1 MKNNH
6 SDKMIS
12 EKLNRLDALEGGVV
26 YGKEAA
32 WEKLQGKLEQKPAII
47 FQPRVWLAAACVLIV
62 AIVGSYMFLH
72 SKSEIAPV
80 VVYKAATETIKTQ
93 EVVNAPNTT
102 PIAEKGLSAPSSVV
116 YKKNLRTAKKQNTIA
131 PEIPD
136 ETFSVLQEVQ
146 EEKDRKGVICYGLE
160 PKTLPPV
167 KVDFK
172 NMKVVHNN
180 EIDNGQ
186 SSNIGTMY
194 ANTTDAIDLR
204 KMQVEHVN
212 HIGRIEFD
220 FGNLK
225 RENRIA
231 HALFNKP
238 DNYFETT
245 PQEDFTPTRNFFKT
259 IINTQN

>member
-1 MKNNH
+1 
-6 SDKMIS
+6 MIS
-12 EKLNRLDALEGGVV
+12 EKLGRLDALEGGVV

-32 WEKLQGKLEQKPAII
+32 WEKLQEKLERKPALI
-47 FQPRVWLAAACVLIV
+47 FRPRVWLAAACILVM
-62 AIVGSYMFLH
+62 AIVGSYIFLH
-72 SKSEIAPV
+72 PESDSAPA
-80 VVYKAATETIKTQ
+80 VVYKAAPETMKTQ
-93 EVVNAPNTT
+93 EVVKAPLVT
-102 PIAEKGLSAPSSVV
+102 PIAEKSTPVPSTVV

-131 PEIPD
+131 PEIPR
-136 ETFSVLQEVQ
+136 ETFSVQQETQ

-160 PKTLPPV
+160 PKSLPPE

-172 NMKVVHNN
+172 KMKVVHNN
-180 EIDNGQ
+180 EIDGQ
-186 SSNIGTMY
+186 SSNVGTMY
-194 ANTTDAIDLR
+194 ATTTNAIDLR

-238 DNYFETT
+238 DYYPETT
-245 PQEDFTPTRNFFKT
+245 SQEEYTPTRNFFKT

>member
-6 SDKMIS
+6 SDNLIS
-12 EKLNRLDALEGGVV
+12 EKLGKLDALEGGVV

-32 WEKLQGKLEQKPAII
+32 WEKLQEKLERKPAII
-47 FQPRVWLAAACVLIV
+47 FLPRLWLAAACVLIM
-62 AIVGSYMFLH
+62 AIICSYIFMY

-80 VVYKAATETIKTQ
+80 VVYKTATETIKTK

-102 PIAEKGLSAPSSVV
+102 PVAEKGLPAPSSVV
-116 YKKNLRTAKKQNTIA
+116 YKKNLRTAKKQDTIA
-131 PEIPD
+131 PEIPG
-136 ETFSVLQEVQ
+136 ETISILQETQ

-180 EIDNGQ
+180 EIDGQ
-186 SSNIGTMY
+186 STNTGTMY
-194 ANTTDAIDLR
+194 ANTTNAIDLR
-204 KMQVEHVN
+204 KMQVEHIN
-212 HIGRIEFD
+212 HIGKIEFD
-220 FGNLK
+220 FGNLI

-231 HALFNKP
+231 HSLFNKP
-238 DNYFETT
+238 EFYPETT
-245 PQEDFTPTRNFFKT
+245 TQEEYIPTRNFFKT

>member
-6 SDKMIS
+6 SDKVIS

-32 WEKLQGKLEQKPAII
+32 WEKLQEKLERKPAMI
-47 FQPRVWLAAACVLIV
+47 FRPGVRQAAAVVLIM

-80 VVYKAATETIKTQ
+80 VVYKAPMETIKTQ
-93 EVVNAPNTT
+93 EAVKAPN
-102 PIAEKGLSAPSSVV
+102 IATVALKEQSAPCTVV
-116 YKKNLRTAKKQNTIA
+116 YKKNIRTAKKQNTIA
-131 PEIPD
+131 PEIPW
-136 ETFSVLQEVQ
+136 ETFSVLQETQ

-160 PKTLPPV
+160 PKVPTHE

-180 EIDNGQ
+180 EIDGQ
-186 SSNIGTMY
+186 STNTGTMY
-194 ANTTDAIDLR
+194 ANSTNAIDLR
-204 KMQVEHVN
+204 KMQVEHIN